1 MVLKRTENIFICI
14 VIVCSV
20 NIFEF
25 TVIKYFQKIII
36 KVKKKKK
43 KKKKKTIGR
52 FVKSYACL
60 YPFVF
65 FLNKVLKKKISV
77 ISIIS

>member
-1 MVLKRTENIFICI
+1 MVLKRTETIFICI

-20 NIFEF
+20 KIFS
-25 TVIKYFQKIII
+25 VIKYFQKIII
-36 KVKKKKK
+36 KVKKK

-65 FLNKVLKKKISV
+65 KQSVEKKNNKCHINHLV
-77 ISIIS
+77 SI